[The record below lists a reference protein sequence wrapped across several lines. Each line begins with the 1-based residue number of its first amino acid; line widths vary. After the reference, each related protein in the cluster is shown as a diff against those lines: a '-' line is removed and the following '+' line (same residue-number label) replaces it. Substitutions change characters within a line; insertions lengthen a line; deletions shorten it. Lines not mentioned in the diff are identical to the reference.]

1 MNRFAKFI
9 ALLLVLAACR
19 PASAQALRQFSK
31 DVRIV
36 PILTY
41 ASAATDRTSKVIDTK
56 GYTGVCIV
64 THFGTIAA
72 SAVTDIYVQEADA
85 ASDADTLTSGA
96 DLAGTS
102 QTVAADD
109 DNEVKYI
116 DIVNPK
122 KRYLQLVVNKDAT
135 NACAE
140 SAVVY
145 LYRGNVRPSTH
156 AEGTGTGGGTDI
168 VEGESFTSPIAGTK

>member
-1 MNRFAKFI
+1 MKEFGKE
-9 ALLLVLAACR
+9 
-19 PASAQALRQFSK
+19 
-31 DVRIV
+31 VRIV

-41 ASAATDRTSKVIDTK
+41 ASGTADRTSKVIDTK
-56 GYTGVCIV
+56 GFDAVCV
-64 THFGTIAA
+64 VVHFGTIAA
-72 SAVTDIYVQEADA
+72 SAVTDIYLQEADA
-85 ASDADTLTSGA
+85 ASDADTLTTGA

-116 DIVNPK
+116 DVIRPL

-140 SAVVY
+140 SAVAY
-145 LYRGNVRPSTH
+145 LYRSDSSVPVTH
-156 AEGTGTGGGTDI
+156 AEGTGTGGGADI
-168 VEGESFTSPIAGTK
+168 AEGESFYSPIAGTK

>member
-1 MNRFAKFI
+1 MK
-9 ALLLVLAACR
+9 
-19 PASAQALRQFSK
+19 QFSK

-41 ASAATDRTSKVIDTK
+41 ASGTADRTSKVIDCA
-56 GYTGVCIV
+56 GYDGACVV
-64 THFGTIAA
+64 VHFGTIAA
-72 SAVTDIYVQEADA
+72 SAVTDIYLQEADA
-85 ASDADTLTSGA
+85 ASDSDTLTAGA

-116 DIVNPK
+116 DVRRPL

-140 SAVVY
+140 SAVAY
-145 LYRGNVRPSTH
+145 LYNSKTSVPSTH

-168 VEGESFTSPIAGTK
+168 AEGESFVSPIAGTK

>member
-1 MNRFAKFI
+1 MLKSFH
-9 ALLLVLAACR
+9 
-19 PASAQALRQFSK
+19 K

-41 ASAATDRTSKVIDTK
+41 ASGTADRTSKVIDTK
-56 GYTGVCIV
+56 GFTGCCVV
-64 THFGTIAA
+64 VHFGTIAA
-72 SAVTDIYVQEADA
+72 SAVTDIYLQEANA

-116 DIVNPK
+116 DVKHPL
-122 KRYLQLVVNKDAT
+122 KRFLQLVVNKDAT

-140 SAVVY
+140 SAVAY
-145 LYRGNVRPSTH
+145 LYNPAVSPVTH
-156 AEGTGTGGGTDI
+156 AEGTGTSGGADI
-168 VEGESFTSPIAGTK
+168 TEGEFFVSPIAGTK